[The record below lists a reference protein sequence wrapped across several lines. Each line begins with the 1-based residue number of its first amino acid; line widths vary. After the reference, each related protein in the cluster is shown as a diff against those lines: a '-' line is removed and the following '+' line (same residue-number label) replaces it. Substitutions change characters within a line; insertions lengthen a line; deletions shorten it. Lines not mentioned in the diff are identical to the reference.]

1 MKNLSPSRII
11 FAAIVV
17 AFTALLVSSGH
28 YWQGAFVAFCGSNV
42 LAKPDFSLACVKGIA
57 YDVQLTNFAHG
68 IAPDYTSALAEIM
81 APQCVAPAAA
91 GQYVKFDDDEAF
103 RYVNTRRAL
112 GGKGAR
118 LTIDS
123 TAPTFSCEPHS
134 IEIPID
140 SFEAEKVGDAGLPML
155 REAKTRTLVSRNALS
170 REKRVFDAYEAGV
183 AAEGG
188 LGVWTDKDIDPIDQ
202 LNGIVIDLVTSTG
215 IARVELVVGL
225 NALQQLGK
233 HPKVLARFPGAA
245 IINVTAEVLQ
255 KLLLIPVNVRV
266 AMLPIVME
274 KTGKAGTKTIISGAK
289 VYALLT
295 QANPSPFDPSAAKTF
310 TTRLG
315 QVDGVGMYVEP
326 PFAEINFMAWSE
338 DIKITGSKC
347 VKRIDVSIGEI
358 A

>member
-11 FAAIVV
+11 FAVLIAV
-17 AFTALLVSSGH
+17 FTTLCVSTGH
-28 YWQGAFVAFCGSNV
+28 YWQGAFVAFCGTNV
-42 LAKPDFSLACVKGIA
+42 LVKTDFSFACIKGIA

-68 IAPDYTSALAEIM
+68 IAPDYTSALAELM

-91 GQYVKFDDDEAF
+91 GQYVAFDDDDAF

-123 TAPTFSCEPHS
+123 SAPTFSCEPHS

-140 SFEAEKVGDAGLPML
+140 SFEGDKVGEAGMPML

-170 REKRVFDAYEAGV
+170 REKRVFAAYEAGV
-183 AAEGG
+183 AAEAGP
-188 LGVWTDKDIDPIDQ
+188 GVWTDADVDPIDE
-202 LNGIVIDLVTSTG
+202 LDAIVADLATG
-215 IARVELVVGL
+215 TGNADIHMVFGL
-225 NALQQLGK
+225 GALQQIRK
-233 HPKVLARFPGAA
+233 HPKVIARFPGAQLININANA
-245 IINVTAEVLQ
+245 IQN
-255 KLLLIPVNVRV
+255 LLIMPVKFHVGI
-266 AMLPIVME
+266 LPIVME
-274 KTGKAGTKTIISGAK
+274 KVGKAGVKANIVGAK

-295 QANPSPFDPSAAKTF
+295 QPNPSPFDPSAAKTF

-315 QVDGVGMYVEP
+315 QVDGVGMYLEP

-347 VKRIDVSIGEI
+347 VKRIDVTIGAI